1 MHFQLGLGL
10 ECHKCQERDSS
21 GITQSCFSDDDSY
34 GLKETCP
41 SGSPYACYKDV
52 KRNVTKPTSTFIWKS
67 LIFI

>member
-1 MHFQLGLGL
+1 MGL

-41 SGSPYACYKDV
+41 SGSPHACYKDV
-52 KRNVTKPTSTFIWKS
+52 KRNVQNLLQLSFENNWDS
-67 LIFI
+67 FNDR